1 MLSQI
6 ACKLNSFSAYVT
18 EDDTLKLKFTPSSET
33 MMARTGGKKLRA
45 IAFSMFRPQVRNIK
59 HQQYYNGLLKAID
72 KVKRQYK
79 IEDGWILR
87 IFVDDS
93 LFTET
98 YSYNTEYIL
107 RAGEQ
112 PEHEMWRNGMKNLLN
127 DEVVQI
133 VQFECSK
140 FLNTDRAHH
149 IGYFGASA
157 RFYSIFDPL
166 TELTVFRDINKN
178 LTKSDRLSLEKWI
191 ASDSMFHF
199 YYNAEGYIPRHY
211 LKFITKIKSKDYDDN
226 YEFLNKKY
234 KSLLAGLWAAKRPNE
249 EHLDKLWCDI
259 VKLIGC
265 HLGTT
270 PDQVLPCYEEQK
282 IGALLDEN
290 KNNPLTYGIDEIIMN
305 GPIFSMIKAH
315 KYTAQPIIPEN
326 LLFSFLKLEIR
337 EKIVDNVMGELKK
350 LSHTDIFEDL
360 DVEAPSYGGIVK
372 NLNTAIIEA
381 KPNFIGHLKN
391 ARHIC
396 NIIYDELV
404 KYLSFDNLID
414 IDSVPTDILDIISYN
429 PEMITLWNHMLSV
442 EYEPQVVF
450 EYEKFKLDIFEEL
463 NNVLAPFAAKFSN
476 RRSPARSPYLHYK
489 SSCEAHL
496 EEPPI
501 TMEETLG
508 AMKSLFSDINGIGGG
523 LQLNADIKNQL
534 QDIFDKYGIYKKL
547 FWHIRT

>member
-1 MLSQI
+1 
-6 ACKLNSFSAYVT
+6 
-18 EDDTLKLKFTPSSET
+18 
-33 MMARTGGKKLRA
+33 
-45 IAFSMFRPQVRNIK
+45 MFRPQVRNTK

-72 KVKRQYK
+72 KVKRLYK

-93 LFTET
+93 LFTEN

-112 PEHEMWRNGMKNLLN
+112 PEHEMWSSGMKNLLN

-133 VQFECSK
+133 AQFECSK

-178 LTKSDRLSLEKWI
+178 LTISDRLSLEKWI

-199 YYNAEGYIPRHY
+199 YYKATGYIPRHY
-211 LKFITKIKSKDYDDN
+211 LQFINRIKSKDYNDN

-234 KSLLAGLWAAKRPNE
+234 NSLLVGLWAAKRPNE

-259 VKLIGC
+259 VKLIRC
-265 HLGTT
+265 NLGTT
-270 PDQVLPCYEEQK
+270 PDQVFPCYEEQN
-282 IGALLDEN
+282 IGELLDEN

-326 LLFSFLKLEIR
+326 LMFSFLKREIR
-337 EKIVDNVMGELKK
+337 EKIVDNVMGELVK
-350 LSHTDIFEDL
+350 LSHTDIFSDIEGGDMNL
-360 DVEAPSYGGIVK
+360 GYGSIKV
-372 NLNTAIIEA
+372 NLEVALIEA
-381 KPNFIGHLKN
+381 KQNAFNNLKN
-391 ARHIC
+391 ARYIC
-396 NIIYDELV
+396 NIIYNELV
-404 KYLSFDNLID
+404 KYLSFDNLIN

-450 EYEKFKLDIFEEL
+450 EYEKFKLDIFDEL
-463 NNVLAPFAAKFSN
+463 NNALTPFAAELNKRS
-476 RRSPARSPYLHYK
+476 SPARSAYLQYK
-489 SSCEAHL
+489 RDCEAYL
-496 EEPPI
+496 TEPPI
-501 TMEETLG
+501 TMEETLD
-508 AMKSLFSDINGIGGG
+508 AMKSLYGDINRIGNK
-523 LQLNADIKNQL
+523 LQLNADTKNQL
-534 QDIFDKYGIYKKL
+534 QVIFDKYGLYKKL
-547 FWHIRT
+547 LWL